1 MVTQPLSK
9 QAETEFMKNVTKVLM
24 LASSKKGTLLRQSF
38 ANLRRLYIESHWNAK
53 YLKILEKPFQT
64 LSEGA
69 METILVVSILFSF
82 LFPFIFL
89 LFFSKRVWY
98 MCSLA
103 HISISL
109 FLFPLSPLFNVLS
122 PPGYSWH
129 GTNTPYDMCQQ
140 SFLYIC

>member
-82 LFPFIFL
+82 LFPFIFY
-89 LFFSKRVWY
+89 FFSRNECGTCVL
-98 MCSLA
+98 SLT
-103 HISISL
+103 SQS
-109 FLFPLSPLFNVLS
+109 LFPLSPFPPLQRSFSTRLFLAWYEHSV
-122 PPGYSWH
+122 
-129 GTNTPYDMCQQ
+129 
-140 SFLYIC
+140 